1 MLGTQEEYRP
11 GSLESYMNLRQQEY
25 FRNLLLQR
33 RENLQNNC
41 RESLQRIRTNDQHG
55 GDLID
60 QSVKDRNK
68 IMDFLSR
75 KRQEQ
80 MLQQINAAL
89 RRIEEGNYGYCLV
102 TGEEIGIQRLLA
114 YPVATLSVEAQ
125 EQLESRQ
132 RLVSSTPLD
141 G

>member
-1 MLGTQEEYRP
+1 
-11 GSLESYMNLRQQEY
+11 
-25 FRNLLLQR
+25 
-33 RENLQNNC
+33 
-41 RESLQRIRTNDQHG
+41 
-55 GDLID
+55 
-60 QSVKDRNK
+60 
-68 IMDFLSR
+68 MDFLSR